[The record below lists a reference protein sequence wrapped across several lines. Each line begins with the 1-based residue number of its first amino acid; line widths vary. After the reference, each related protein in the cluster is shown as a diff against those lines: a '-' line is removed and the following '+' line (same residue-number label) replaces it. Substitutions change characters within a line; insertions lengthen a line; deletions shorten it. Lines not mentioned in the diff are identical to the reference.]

1 MGASAVEMDR
11 SAAGTT
17 GLALGYRQ
25 SEQLEE
31 TV

>member
-1 MGASAVEMDR
+1 MIASAAVMDR
-11 SAAGTT
+11 SATWST